1 MTKTTLVNPVRIYQ
15 SLLYGI
21 LQRPRAD
28 PHSGLSL
35 AITSANPGEGV
46 TYTTRG
52 LANALGEMMSARRV
66 VLVELDFLQRE
77 SDSLTEIIGTS
88 DTVDG
93 HHILRELYCEAH
105 ANGNN
110 GAQSQW
116 HGSLRY
122 RKECIRQLC
131 SSFDFVLVDCPSLR
145 RSGEALSVAAAV
157 DGVILVVEAGKTTKL
172 DIAFAERQITAA
184 GGKLEG
190 HILNRLRRPIP
201 KWLYGRP

>member
-52 LANALGEMMSARRV
+52 LANALGEMMSAHRV
-66 VLVELDFLQRE
+66 VLVDLDFLQHE

-110 GAQSQW
+110 GAKSQW

-131 SSFDFVLVDCPSLR
+131 SSFDFVLVDCPALR

-190 HILNRLRRPIP
+190 HILNRLRHPFP